1 MAGAYVSMN
10 HLALTKNAPTDM
22 HIVDNFLAA
31 PYIGADLAALVPFDR
46 LRIRLGFAATI
57 ERNRADRIW
66 KTQPGAWLEVLAA
79 WKGFE
84 IKNMTYAGAR
94 LQPSYGLFGA
104 MLYQGEPFYKQRF
117 YNRTD
122 ISYGIIRR
130 RSVDLRAE
138 LNFNI
143 TPGSF
148 IFYQKLSLR
157 IFFGNSHDIK
167 RKSQESSE

>member
-1 MAGAYVSMN
+1 
-10 HLALTKNAPTDM
+10 
-22 HIVDNFLAA
+22 
-31 PYIGADLAALVPFDR
+31 
-46 LRIRLGFAATI
+46 
-57 ERNRADRIW
+57 
-66 KTQPGAWLEVLAA
+66 
-79 WKGFE
+79 
-84 IKNMTYAGAR
+84 MTYAGAR

-143 TPGSF
+143 TPGVSSSIRNYLCGF
-148 IFYQKLSLR
+148 SLETHM
-157 IFFGNSHDIK
+157 I
-167 RKSQESSE
+167 